1 MLIKGFLGTS
11 LIDFPGHVASL
22 AFVGGCNF
30 RCPFC
35 HNRDLVRGF
44 LKLPTLSEESVLD
57 DLAKR
62 KGFIDGVEVTGGE
75 PCLYADLPAFLR
87 RVKSLGYPVKLDTN
101 GYFPKALSSLLE
113 EGLVD
118 YVAMDVKT
126 SPEKYAQT
134 VGKVIDLSRIGRSIR
149 MILDR
154 APDYEFR
161 TTVVPTLVGAE
172 EVVSIGR
179 WIEGAKSYAL
189 QAFRPVNTLDPQYS
203 KILPPKRRELEAMA
217 LRVRPYVKE
226 VILRSE

>member
-154 APDYEFR
+154 APDYEF
-161 TTVVPTLVGAE
+161 PPWW
-172 EVVSIGR
+172 GR
-179 WIEGAKSYAL
+179 KRLSLSDGGSKGPRVMPS
-189 QAFRPVNTLDPQYS
+189 RPFVRLTPWTPS
-203 KILPPKRRELEAMA
+203 TARSFLPSGGSWRRWL
-217 LRVRPYVKE
+217 
-226 VILRSE
+226 